1 MRTDLESII
10 SHSGDAKEQLVK
22 VGSVTKVDGQEGH
35 VLVKLRPDC
44 DPDDVF
50 DSDFLLVEINGGIV
64 PMRMDSVTRR
74 GDRSATVAL
83 ANIQSVSQAQIVVGC
98 DVFASVGDDDAEDD
112 DDAEGSLV
120 GYEVVDQTLGH
131 IGVIT
136 DIDDTVAANPLFVVD
151 AMSGEILIPAAEDFV
166 VAVDDESKTLT
177 LNLPEGLVNLDDA
190 AEA

>member
-10 SHSGDAKEQLVK
+10 SHSGDAKEQVVK

-44 DPDDVF
+44 DADDVF
-50 DSDFLLVEINGGIV
+50 DSDFLLIEINGGVV

-98 DVFASVGDDDAEDD
+98 DVFAPVNDEDADEGDDV
-112 DDAEGSLV
+112 EGSLV
-120 GYEVVDQTLGH
+120 GYEIVDRTLGH
-131 IGVIT
+131 IGVIA
-136 DIDDTVAANPLFVVD
+136 DVDDTVAANPLFVVD
-151 AMSGEILIPAAEDFV
+151 TMNGEILIPAAEDFV
-166 VAVDDESKTLT
+166 VSVDDDTKTLT

>member
-10 SHSGDAKEQLVK
+10 SHADEAKEQVSK

-44 DPDDVF
+44 DTDDVF
-50 DSDFLLVEINGGIV
+50 DSDFLLVEINGGLV
-64 PMRMDSVTRR
+64 PMRMESVTRR

-83 ANIQSVSQAQIVVGC
+83 ANIQSVAQAQIVVGC
-98 DVFASVGDDDAEDD
+98 DVFAPDNESDDDEDE
-112 DDAEGSLV
+112 DAEASLV
-120 GYEVVDQTLGH
+120 GYEVVDLALGP
-131 IGVIT
+131 IGVIS
-136 DIDDTVAANPLFVVD
+136 DVDDTVAANPLFVVD

-166 VAVDDESKTLT
+166 VSVDDESKTLT
-177 LNLPEGLVNLDDA
+177 LNLPDGLVNLDDA

>member
-10 SHSGDAKEQLVK
+10 SHSDEAKEQVSK

-44 DPDDVF
+44 DTDDVF
-50 DSDFLLVEINGGIV
+50 DSDFLLVEINGGLV
-64 PMRMDSVTRR
+64 PMRMESVTRR

-83 ANIQSVSQAQIVVGC
+83 ANIQSVAQAQIVVGC
-98 DVFASVGDDDAEDD
+98 DVFAPDNESDD
-112 DDAEGSLV
+112 DDDEDAEASLV
-120 GYEVVDQTLGH
+120 GYEVVDLALGP

-136 DIDDTVAANPLFVVD
+136 DVDDTVAANPLFVVD

-166 VAVDDESKTLT
+166 VSVDDESKTLT
-177 LNLPEGLVNLDDA
+177 LNLPDGLVNLDDA

>member
-10 SHSGDAKEQLVK
+10 SHSGDAKEQLAK
-22 VGSVTKVDGQEGH
+22 VGTVTKVDGQEGH